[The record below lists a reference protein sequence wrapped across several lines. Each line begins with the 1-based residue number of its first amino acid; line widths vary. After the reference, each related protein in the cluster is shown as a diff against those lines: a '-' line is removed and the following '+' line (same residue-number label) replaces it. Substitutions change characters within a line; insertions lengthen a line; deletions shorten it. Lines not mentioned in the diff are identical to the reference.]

1 MKKTLSL
8 SILFLIAS
16 CGVLKNTAKDPYVGA
31 FNFTIFEVD
40 NFGDIPVKLTLNKEG
55 EGYTSQMETTGD
67 SQGAGALEINSTTF
81 ENGVMTIEAYTSGY
95 DIYFELTVEGDEIS
109 GSMMGMFDIEGTRIK
124 E

>member
-1 MKKTLSL
+1 MKKILSL
-8 SILFLIAS
+8 SILFLITS
-16 CGVLKNTAKDPYVGA
+16 CGVLKNTAKDPYVGT
-31 FNFTIFEVD
+31 FDFTIFEVD

-67 SQGAGALEINSTTF
+67 SQAAGALEINSTTF

-109 GSMMGMFDIEGTRIK
+109 GSMMGMFEVEGTRVK